1 MKARIEEDGVVVGD
15 ARQRLYDS
23 GGYGE
28 PRESGDTVDLSF
40 VEAAYL
46 LGRDKLSSVD
56 GMDYLDLV
64 RYASGAPGFLPTL
77 TVYSD
82 LRERGYYLQH
92 EPGETTVSVYPRGV
106 KPIEGEPEH
115 RAAVVTEHGSI
126 SLAVERGLYGVVD
139 DDLDVTYLRLT
150 EWSEEGDVSTPEG
163 VFEAEDI
170 EGRAVLG
177 DTSLYEGA
185 FYGSRLEDHLVLSLQ
200 ETAYL
205 SERGVVEGAEGEP
218 DPVYGDLRDRGLCP
232 RSGLKFG
239 TTYRVYR
246 EFSGLDDLG
255 HAPYLLD
262 RTSAEVPVRE
272 VARAVRLAHGVRKT
286 MVFAVDGGYVEASH
300 FRP

>member
-1 MKARIEEDGVVVGD
+1 MNAIIQDDGVVVED
-15 ARQRLYDS
+15 ARQQLYDS

-46 LGRDKLSSVD
+46 LRRDKLSVVD
-56 GMDYLDLV
+56 GMHYLEFV
-64 RYASGAPGFLPTL
+64 RHASGTPGFLPTL

-92 EPGETTVSVYPRGV
+92 EPGETTVTVYPRGV
-106 KPIEGEPEH
+106 KPMEGEPEH
-115 RAAVVTEHGSI
+115 HAAVLTEHGEI
-126 SLAVERGLYGVVD
+126 NLGERGLYGVVD

-150 EWSEEGDVSTPEG
+150 EWSEKGDIVTPER
-163 VFEAEDI
+163 VFEAMDV
-170 EGRAVLG
+170 EGRGVLP
-177 DTSLYEGA
+177 DTSLYDEA
-185 FYGSRLEDHLVLSLQ
+185 FYGSRLDDHLVLSPQ
-200 ETAYL
+200 ETGYL
-205 SERGVVEGAEGEP
+205 SDMGVIEGADGEP
-218 DPVYGDLRDRGLCP
+218 DPVYSDLRDRGLCP

-255 HAPYLLD
+255 HAPYLVD
-262 RTSAEVPVRE
+262 RTNLEVPVRE

-286 MVFAVDGGYVEASH
+286 MVFAVDGDYVAAERH
-300 FRP
+300 RP